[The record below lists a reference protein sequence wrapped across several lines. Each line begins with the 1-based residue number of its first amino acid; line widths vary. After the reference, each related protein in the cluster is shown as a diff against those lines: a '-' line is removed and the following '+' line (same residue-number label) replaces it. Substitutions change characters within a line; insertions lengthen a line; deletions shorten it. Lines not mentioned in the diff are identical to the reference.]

1 MENFKYGISEWA
13 PFKDET
19 VCERVR
25 KIKKEDITKHS
36 NTDLKINVV
45 KDSDF
50 AFMRVWDIFYRIKKA
65 SDEGKRLVLI
75 LPQPHPQYSKV
86 AYLIN
91 KFRVN
96 CKNLYTFNMDEW
108 ADEDGN
114 IAPETYPN
122 GFMYAMKHNF
132 YYKLDKDL
140 RPPEDQIVGLTNK
153 NLKDYEKMIEDLGG
167 ADVCY
172 GGIGWS
178 GHIAFIEPGSK
189 EFEGSLEEWKE
200 MGPRIVTLSPFTIA
214 QSCLDPDF
222 GMSGDWSAIP
232 PRAATIGPK
241 QVISARLRSSWNP
254 FTIGATSVS
263 WQRFT
268 VRLALHGPVTPL
280 VPASILQVLRTDF
293 YISETIAQDIE
304 PEREL
309 SWY

>member
-13 PFKDET
+13 PFKDEK
-19 VCERVR
+19 VCEIVR
-25 KIKKEDITKHS
+25 NIKKEDIAKHP
-36 NTDLKINVV
+36 NPDVKITIV
-45 KDSDF
+45 KDHDF
-50 AFMRVWDIFYRIKKA
+50 SFMNVWDIFSRVKA
-65 SDEGKRLVLI
+65 AADQERRLVLI
-75 LPQPHPQYSKV
+75 LPQPHPLYSKV

-91 KFRVN
+91 KFRVD
-96 CKNLYTFNMDEW
+96 CRNLWTFNMDEW

-132 YYKLDKDL
+132 YYKLDENLK
-140 RPPEDQIVGLTNK
+140 PPENHINGLNNK
-153 NLKDYEKMIEDLGG
+153 NLKDYGKMIDDLGG
-167 ADVCY
+167 TDVCY

-200 MGPRIVTLSPFTIA
+200 MGPRIVTLSSFTIA

-232 PRAATIGPK
+232 PKAATIGPK
-241 QVISARLRSSWNP
+241 QIIGAKLRSSWNS
-254 FTIGATSVS
+254 FTIVSTPVS

-268 VRLALHGPVTPL
+268 VRLAAHGPVTPL
-280 VPASILQVLRTDF
+280 VPASILQTLRTDF
-293 YISETIAQDIE
+293 YISETVAENIE
-304 PEREL
+304 FNKEL